1 MLSILTESF
10 RHGLDFLYAITGS
23 YGLAIILLTVIIR
36 VVLLPFTFSQTKS
49 MRRMQELTPQ
59 LQKLQQKYKNDPQRL
74 NREVM
79 ELWRKHKINPM
90 AGCLPLLLQLPILWA
105 LFRVLYSY
113 NYSAAAS
120 FLWLPDLAKADPYYV
135 LPVLAGIT
143 TWWQSKVSMIPGGGA
158 EQTQKTMM
166 YIMPLFIV
174 WIALQYASGLSLYW
188 VMSNIFGVAQ
198 QYVTNWTIRTRPAAK
213 GESK

>member
-1 MLSILTESF
+1 MKHS
-10 RHGLDFLYAITGS
+10 LDLFYSLTGS
-23 YGLAIILLTVIIR
+23 YGLAIILLTLVIR
-36 VVLLPFTFSQTKS
+36 VVLVPFTFSQMRG

-79 ELWRKHKINPM
+79 ELWKKHKINPM

-113 NYSAAAS
+113 HYSASAS
-120 FLWLPDLAKADPYYV
+120 FLWIPDLAKADPYYI
-135 LPVLAGIT
+135 LPILAGVT
-143 TWWQSKVSMIPGGGA
+143 TWWQSKISMVPGGTA
-158 EQTQKTMM
+158 EQTQRTMM

-188 VMSNIFGVAQ
+188 VMSNVFGVVQ
-198 QYVTNWTIRTRPAAK
+198 QYLTNLSFKTRPAAK